1 VCIVARD
8 DNGLFLPAFTR
19 LRRAGPRA
27 EFRRLDAE
35 AHVYLDYAGAALYP
49 DTLVRE
55 HQRMLRRRILGNPH
69 STNPAALAST
79 ADARH
84 AKEQLLRFFR
94 ADPAVYD
101 VCFTANASGAIR
113 LVGEAF
119 AFDAGSRLVLTAD
132 NHNSVNGLRQFA
144 RARGAQVH
152 YLPLD
157 EELRVR
163 EFVLPPARARH
174 NLFAFPAQ
182 SNFSGV
188 RHPLAWVGH
197 AREQGYHVLLDAAA
211 FAPTSALDLSV
222 APADFVCV
230 SLYKMIGYPTGLG
243 ALIAKR
249 EGLSAL
255 QRPWFSGGTVDF
267 ASVLTD
273 RVQLKADAEA
283 FEDGTIN
290 FLAVSAVPLG
300 LALLERLGM
309 ARINAHVGRITQQ
322 LIEGL
327 AGLRYSNGAP
337 VVELYGPRDTQAR
350 GGTVAFNVR
359 GPSGGIIDFES
370 VIEAAAELNI
380 SLRGG
385 CFCNPGASEHA
396 FGYTAQQIDRAL
408 AQVSTDFSYSALRR
422 CLGNRPVGAVRASL
436 GYAST
441 ERDVLALLAF
451 LSSFPTNTRSFS

>member
-1 VCIVARD
+1 MTTASSFAPLIDYVALVRE
-8 DNGLFLPAFTR
+8 L
-19 LRRAGPRA
+19 
-27 EFRRLDAE
+27 EFRRLDAD

-55 HQRMLRRRILGNPH
+55 HQRLLRRRVLGNPH
-69 STNPAALAST
+69 SSNPAALASN
-79 ADARH
+79 ADTQH

-94 ADPAVYD
+94 ADPALYD

-119 AFDAGSRLVLTAD
+119 PFERGSRVVLTAD
-132 NHNSVNGLRQFA
+132 NHNSINGLRQFA
-144 RARGAQVH
+144 RARNAQVS

-157 EELRVR
+157 RELRLGAL
-163 EFVLPPARARH
+163 ELPRVSARS
-174 NLFAFPAQ
+174 NLFAYPAQ

-188 RHPLAWVGH
+188 RHPLGWVTQ
-197 AREQGYHVLLDAAA
+197 AQERGYQVLLDAAA
-211 FAPTSALDLSV
+211 FVPTCVLDLS
-222 APADFVCV
+222 AHPADFVCV

-249 EGLSAL
+249 SALRAL
-255 QRPWFSGGTVDF
+255 QRPWFAGGTVDF

-273 RVQLKADAEA
+273 RVQLKADGEA

-300 LALLERLGM
+300 LALLDRLGM
-309 ARINAHVGRITQQ
+309 GRISAHVSRITQQ
-322 LIEGL
+322 LLDGL
-327 AGLRYSNGAP
+327 SALRHPNGEP
-337 VVELYGPRDTQAR
+337 VIELYGPRNLIAR
-350 GGTVAFNVR
+350 GGTIAFNVR
-359 GPSGGIIDFES
+359 SAEGRIMDFES
-370 VIEAAAELNI
+370 VIDAAAGLNI

-396 FGYTAQQIDRAL
+396 FGYNAEQVDRSL
-408 AQVSTDFSYSALRR
+408 AQVSASFSYPALRR
-422 CLGNRPVGAVRASL
+422 ALGDRPVGAVRASL

-451 LSSFPTNTRSFS
+451 LSSFPTNTRSLS

>member
-1 VCIVARD
+1 MTTASSFASSVDYVALVRE
-8 DNGLFLPAFTR
+8 L
-19 LRRAGPRA
+19 
-27 EFRRLDAE
+27 EFHRLDAD
-35 AHVYLDYAGAALYP
+35 AHIYLDYAGAALYP

-55 HQRMLRRRILGNPH
+55 HQRLLRRRVLGNPH

-79 ADARH
+79 ADTQH
-84 AKEQLLRFFR
+84 AKDQLLRFFR
-94 ADPAVYD
+94 ADPALYD
-101 VCFTANASGAIR
+101 VCFTANASAAIR

-119 AFDAGSRLVLTAD
+119 AFEADSRLLLSAD

-152 YLPLD
+152 YLPLN
-157 EELRVR
+157 EELRVA
-163 EFVLPPARARH
+163 EFDLPAARSRC
-174 NLFAFPAQ
+174 NLLAFPAQ

-188 RHPLAWVGH
+188 RHPLAWISQ
-197 AREQGYHVLLDAAA
+197 AQEQGYQVLLDAAA
-211 FAPTSALDLSV
+211 FVPTSALDLNV
-222 APADFVCV
+222 APADFVCL

-243 ALIAKR
+243 ALIAR
-249 EGLSAL
+249 RDALRTL
-255 QRPWFSGGTVDF
+255 QRPWFAGGTVDF
-267 ASVLTD
+267 ASVMTD
-273 RVQLKADAEA
+273 RMQLKAGAEA

-300 LALLERLGM
+300 LGLLERLGM
-309 ARINAHVGRITQQ
+309 ARINTHVSRITQQ

-327 AGLRYSNGAP
+327 AALRHSNGAP
-337 VVELYGPRDTQAR
+337 VIELYGPRTAHAR

-359 GPSGGIIDFES
+359 GPDGRIVDFES
-370 VIEAAAELNI
+370 VIDAAAALNI
-380 SLRGG
+380 SVRGG

-396 FGYTAQQIDRAL
+396 FGFTAQQIDRAL
-408 AQVSTDFSYSALRR
+408 AQVSASFSYPALRR
-422 CLGNRPVGAVRASL
+422 CLGDRPVGAVRASL

>member
-1 VCIVARD
+1 MTTASSFAPPLDYVALVRE
-8 DNGLFLPAFTR
+8 L
-19 LRRAGPRA
+19 

-35 AHVYLDYAGAALYP
+35 GHVYLDYAGAALYP

-55 HQRMLRRRILGNPH
+55 HQRLLRRRILGNPH

-79 ADARH
+79 TDAQH
-84 AKEQLLRFFR
+84 AKDHLLRFFR
-94 ADPAVYD
+94 ADPTQYD

-119 AFDAGSRLVLTAD
+119 PFEAGSQLVLTAD

-144 RARGAQVH
+144 RTREARVT

-157 EELRVR
+157 RELRAGP
-163 EFVLPPARARH
+163 LDPPRVSARS

-188 RHPLAWVGH
+188 CHPLAWVTQ
-197 AREQGYHVLLDAAA
+197 AQERGYQVLLDAAA
-211 FAPTSALDLSV
+211 FAPTSALDLSAV
-222 APADFVCV
+222 PADFVCV

-249 EGLSAL
+249 SALRAL
-255 QRPWFSGGTVDF
+255 QRPWFAGGTVDF
-267 ASVLTD
+267 ASVLTE
-273 RVQLKADAEA
+273 RIQLKGDGEA

-300 LALLERLGM
+300 LALLDRLGLG
-309 ARINAHVGRITQQ
+309 RIHAHVNRITQQ
-322 LIEGL
+322 LIDGL
-327 AGLRYSNGAP
+327 SALKHPNGTP
-337 VVELYGPRDTQAR
+337 LIEVYGPANTIAR

-359 GPSGGIIDFES
+359 AADGRIIDFEA
-370 VIEAAAELNI
+370 VIDAAAGLNI

-396 FGYTAQQIDRAL
+396 FGYTAEQVDRAL
-408 AQVSTDFSYSALRR
+408 AEVSAKFSYPALRR
-422 CLGNRPVGAVRASL
+422 ALGGRPVGAVRASL

-441 ERDVLALLAF
+441 ERDVLALLTF
-451 LSSFPTNTRSFS
+451 LSSFLTNTRSLS

>member
-1 VCIVARD
+1 MTTASSFAPLLDYVALVRE
-8 DNGLFLPAFTR
+8 L
-19 LRRAGPRA
+19 
-27 EFRRLDAE
+27 EFRRLDADG
-35 AHVYLDYAGAALYP
+35 HVYLDYAGAALYP

-55 HQRMLRRRILGNPH
+55 HQRILRRRVLGNPH

-79 ADARH
+79 ADAHH

-94 ADPAVYD
+94 ADPAQYD

-113 LVGEAF
+113 LVGESF
-119 AFDAGSRLVLTAD
+119 PFEAGSQLVLTAD
-132 NHNSVNGLRQFA
+132 NHNSVNGVRQFA
-144 RARGAQVH
+144 RTRGARVT

-157 EELRVR
+157 RELRAGPLD
-163 EFVLPPARARH
+163 LPRVHGRP

-188 RHPLAWVGH
+188 RHPLAWVKQ
-197 AREQGYHVLLDAAA
+197 AQERGYQVLLDAAA
-211 FAPTSALDLSV
+211 FVPTSALDLSAV
-222 APADFVCV
+222 PADFVCV

-249 EGLSAL
+249 SALRTL
-255 QRPWFSGGTVDF
+255 QRPWFAGGTVDF
-267 ASVLTD
+267 ASVLND
-273 RVQLKADAEA
+273 RVQLKSDSEA

-300 LALLERLGM
+300 LALLDRLGM

-322 LIEGL
+322 LLDGL
-327 AGLRYSNGAP
+327 GSLKHPNGAP
-337 VVELYGPRDTQAR
+337 LIELYGPANTIER
-350 GGTVAFNVR
+350 GGTIAFNVR
-359 GPSGGIIDFES
+359 AADGRIIDFES
-370 VIEAAAELNI
+370 VIDAAAGLNI

-385 CFCNPGASEHA
+385 CFCNPGASERA
-396 FGYTAQQIDRAL
+396 FGYTAEQIDRAL
-408 AQVSTDFSYSALRR
+408 ARVSANFSYPALRGS
-422 CLGNRPVGAVRASL
+422 LGDCPVGAVRASL

-451 LSSFPTNTRSFS
+451 LSSFPTNTRSLT